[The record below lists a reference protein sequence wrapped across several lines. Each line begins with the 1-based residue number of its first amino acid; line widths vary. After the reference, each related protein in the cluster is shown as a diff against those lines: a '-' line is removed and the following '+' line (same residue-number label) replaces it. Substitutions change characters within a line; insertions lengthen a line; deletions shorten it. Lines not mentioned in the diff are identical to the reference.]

1 MGDAME
7 EGLQNTAD
15 ELLVAALEREGA
27 RDPREYYRE
36 RLRDLKGE
44 SAQGYEEAVRF
55 YRDKLVPA
63 IAKDGTEPLTAW
75 REYGRTIMELLAPGR
90 TVTIDTSGR
99 SATYESDISRE
110 DLVLHL
116 PDTKNIRALVVALPT
131 TLSPAQSATFDLL
144 VAGRQKLREDF
155 GDE

>member
-1 MGDAME
+1 ME
-7 EGLQNTAD
+7 GGLQNTAD
-15 ELLVAALEREGA
+15 ELLIAALEREGA
-27 RDPREYYRE
+27 RDPRDYYRE
-36 RLRDLKGE
+36 RLRDLKEE

-55 YRDKLVPA
+55 YRDELVPA
-63 IAKDGTEPLTAW
+63 IAREGTEPLTAW

-99 SATYESDISRE
+99 SAPYQADISRE

-116 PDTKNIRALVVALPT
+116 PDAKNIRALVVALPT
-131 TLSPAQSATFDLL
+131 SLSPAQSATFDLL
-144 VAGRQKLREDF
+144 VTGRQKLREGP